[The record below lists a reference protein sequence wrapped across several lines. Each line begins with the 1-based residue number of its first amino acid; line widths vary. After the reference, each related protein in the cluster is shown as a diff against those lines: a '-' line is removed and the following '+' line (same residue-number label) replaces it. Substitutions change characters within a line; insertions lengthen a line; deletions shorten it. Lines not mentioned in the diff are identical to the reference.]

1 MKKGIIAAG
10 LLVVLFG
17 GMFAA
22 PKIIEH
28 NRNELH
34 ESASE
39 ALDATNRAKI
49 VSGLAPASEVSSISS
64 APSPTIATKNT
75 STSAGLSAG
84 MYKVGTDITAGE
96 YVLLP
101 NVGATAYFEIT
112 SDSTGTLDSV
122 IANDN
127 FTGRSYITVSDG
139 EYLNIKRARLYTLDT
154 APMVDTSTGI
164 LSAGMYKV
172 GVDIPAGEYKISST
186 RGNVSGSLAYFET
199 SIDSSHQLSSIVTN
213 DNFDGERYVTVTD
226 GQYIKLSG
234 CTLSL

>member
-28 NRNELH
+28 NRNELY
-34 ESASE
+34 ESASKI
-39 ALDATNRAKI
+39 LDDTNRVKVA
-49 VSGLAPASEVSSISS
+49 SGLSSASEVSSMSKT
-64 APSPTIATKNT
+64 PLPTIAAKDTPA
-75 STSAGLSAG
+75 SAGLAAG
-84 MYKVGTDITAGE
+84 MYKVGVDITAGE
-96 YVLLP
+96 YVLFP
-101 NVGATAYFEIT
+101 NIGDTAYFEIT

-127 FTGRSYITVSDG
+127 FTGRAYITVSDG

-186 RGNVSGSLAYFET
+186 SGNASGSLAYFET